1 MGNMVVIGLAVAL
14 GVGVILAIAWYDA
27 RPLNKFRQQSR
38 REARRRRAERAPLE
52 VTPKG
57 DRVEVEQEIQSLKA
71 EIAERQARLNE
82 LQATTN

>member
-1 MGNMVVIGLAVAL
+1 MGNLVVIGLAAAL

-38 REARRRRAERAPLE
+38 REARRRRTERAPLE

-57 DRVEVEQEIQSLKA
+57 DRVDVDQEIQSLKA

-82 LQATTN
+82 LQATNN